1 MQAPLFSYQ
10 SPVFAWGHVLPK
22 SPPPPRRWFPTPCP
36 EQVPHRLMGLR
47 ALCPAH
53 PQSHPIHFLPL
64 GSLFSTWAVTAP
76 PWTYISFLTH
86 HKSLF
91 SPCITSSASLQPTP
105 LPPPLPRVSSQRTVW
120 IIISLPCSTTLYG
133 SPLPPEIN
141 TSFLTMVLNL
151 PVVDVCC
158 FGFPSFLFSSLDNF
172 PLGFLGGRGRS
183 HTSPPLSPCGLG
195 AAFSLTSRR
204 GLCDPGWACAT
215 FP

>member
-1 MQAPLFSYQ
+1 M
-10 SPVFAWGHVLPK
+10 
-22 SPPPPRRWFPTPCP
+22 
-36 EQVPHRLMGLR
+36 PHRLTGLR

-76 PWTYISFLTH
+76 SWTYISFLTH

-91 SPCITSSASLQPTP
+91 SPCVTSSASLQPTP
-105 LPPPLPRVSSQRTVW
+105 LPPPLPRVSSQRIVW

-158 FGFPSFLFSSLDNF
+158 FGFPSFLFSSLGNF

-183 HTSPPLSPCGLG
+183 HTSPPFDSMWFGGCLQSHIQEGVV
-195 AAFSLTSRR
+195 
-204 GLCDPGWACAT
+204 
-215 FP
+215 